1 MSTDVSPSFGRPGT
15 VLRYRLKRPDAS
27 VAADD
32 APVLP
37 IMIPET
43 TIYMLFAHRQWR
55 AGMLLADAIFAGLV
69 PVDDQWVLELGA
81 GTGLPALA
89 ASLTRHPRKVVVTDY
104 DDAAIVQA
112 LRTNAAACAAAN
124 PQRKMAL
131 LTVAGHS
138 WGHRI
143 DDVLDL
149 LPCTPKEPSPR
160 FGVLLLADCVWE
172 RFSHDILLKSI
183 THLLARTQEARVY
196 MVAGLHTGRST
207 LVQFFRRALEAGLQ
221 LVPLPHLDQWPKL
234 SAEEST
240 GDSLLPGSEH
250 VLEME
255 VGGDWDST
263 GSSSQGGPCL
273 TGARR
278 AFLTARP
285 TATADDE
292 TIQQRNHWLT
302 VSSMAWAATT

>member
-1 MSTDVSPSFGRPGT
+1 MGTDVSPSFGRPGT
-15 VLRYRLKRPDAS
+15 VLRYHLKQPAEPTATNES
-27 VAADD
+27 
-32 APVLP
+32 PVIP

-55 AGMLLADAIFAGLV
+55 AGMLLADAIFADLI

-89 ASLTRHPRKVVVTDY
+89 AALTRHPRKVVVTDY

-124 PQRKMAL
+124 PQRKMAPI
-131 LTVAGHS
+131 TVAGHT
-138 WGHRI
+138 WGQRI

-149 LPCTPKEPSPR
+149 LPCTSKEPSPH

-183 THLLARTQEARVY
+183 TYLLARTPEARVY

-207 LVQFFRRALEAGLQ
+207 LVQFFRRALEVGLQ
-221 LVPLPHLDQWPKL
+221 LVPLPHLDLWPTL
-234 SAEEST
+234 NAEEAM
-240 GDSLLPGSEH
+240 GDPVLRGSEH
-250 VLEME
+250 VLEVE
-255 VGGDWDST
+255 VGGDWDDT
-263 GSSSQGGPCL
+263 GASPQGGPCL

-278 AFLTARP
+278 AFRTARP

-302 VSSMAWAATT
+302 VSSMAWATTT

>member
-1 MSTDVSPSFGRPGT
+1 MSPSFGRPGT
-15 VLRYRLKRPDAS
+15 VLHYRLKRPDS
-27 VAADD
+27 LKADD
-32 APVLP
+32 EAPVLP

-55 AGMLLADAIFAGLV
+55 AGMLLADAIYAGWV
-69 PVDDQWVLELGA
+69 PVDDQWILELGA

-89 ASLTRHPRKVVVTDY
+89 VALTRHPRKVVVTDY

-112 LRTNAAACAAAN
+112 LRTNAADCAAAN
-124 PQRKMAL
+124 PQRKMAP
-131 LTVAGHS
+131 LTVAGHT

-149 LPCTPKEPSPR
+149 LPCTPTEPSPH
-160 FGVLLLADCVWE
+160 FDVLLLADCVWE

-183 THLLARTQEARVY
+183 THLLAHTPEARIY

-221 LVPLPHLDQWPKL
+221 LVPLPHLDQWPML
-234 SAEEST
+234 STDESES
-240 GDSLLPGSEH
+240 DPALRGSEH
-250 VLEME
+250 VLELE
-255 VGGDWDST
+255 VGGDWDDT
-263 GSSSQGGPCL
+263 GASQREPCL

-278 AFLTARP
+278 AFRTARP

-302 VSSMAWAATT
+302 VSSLAWAAST

>member
-1 MSTDVSPSFGRPGT
+1 MRTDVAPSFGRPGS
-15 VLRYRLKRPDAS
+15 VLHYRLKRPDAS
-27 VAADD
+27 VLNDE

-55 AGMLLADAIFAGLV
+55 AGMLLADAIFADLI

-81 GTGLPALA
+81 GTGLPALSA
-89 ASLTRHPRKVVVTDY
+89 ALTRQPRKVVVTDY

-112 LRTNAAACAAAN
+112 LRTNAANCAAAN
-124 PQRKMAL
+124 PQKTMAP
-131 LTVAGHS
+131 LTVAGHT

-149 LPCTPKEPSPR
+149 LPCTPKEPSPH
-160 FGVLLLADCVWE
+160 FDVLLLADCVWE

-183 THLLARTQEARVY
+183 THLLARTPSARIY

-221 LVPLPHLDQWPKL
+221 LVPLPKLEEWPAL
-234 SAEEST
+234 CEGELASDPA
-240 GDSLLPGSEH
+240 LPGSQH
-250 VLEME
+250 VLEVE
-255 VGGDWDST
+255 VGGDWDESA
-263 GSSSQGGPCL
+263 SPRKGPCL

-278 AFLTARP
+278 PFRTARP

-302 VSSMAWAATT
+302 VSSMAWSHCG